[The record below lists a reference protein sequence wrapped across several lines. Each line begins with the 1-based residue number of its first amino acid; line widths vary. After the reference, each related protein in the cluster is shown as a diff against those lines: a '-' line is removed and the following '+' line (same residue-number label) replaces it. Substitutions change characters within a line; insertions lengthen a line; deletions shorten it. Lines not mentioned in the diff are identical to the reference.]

1 VGYRY
6 SGDRIEQVWTLFGS
20 LILELNGL
28 HYRYVFHLE
37 YMKKNEEALR
47 RLKKGARTG
56 FSLFGSSS
64 TTTQD
69 DASRDEERVR
79 AQMVL
84 DVERLGKDAEAFDV
98 DVGSVQAY
106 VSLVSLAAQSDGG

>member
-1 VGYRY
+1 
-6 SGDRIEQVWTLFGS
+6 
-20 LILELNGL
+20 
-28 HYRYVFHLE
+28 
-37 YMKKNEEALR
+37 MKKNEEALR

-64 TTTQD
+64 VTIQD
-69 DASRDEERVR
+69 DPSRDEERVR

-98 DVGSVQAY
+98 DVSSVLTY
-106 VSLVSLAAQSDGG
+106 GSLVSLAAQSDGG